1 MNYEESIRA
10 LLSLGRELA
19 APRQPALSLAQ
30 GAKVQKF
37 GLENITTLAAALG
50 DPQLKIP
57 CAHIAGTNGKGSTA
71 AMLESILRASGLR
84 TGLFTS
90 PHLERINERIRING
104 ENISDEAFAAAWTR
118 IRATIESLMAAGKL
132 AAHPSFFECVTAIA
146 FVSFANAGVD
156 FVVYEV
162 GMGGR
167 FDATNIVQPAVAAI
181 TAIDFDH
188 EAYLGHSIEEIAA
201 EKAGIIKPGGCV
213 VNAAGRPEACAVIAR
228 RCKEVGARLVEIEE
242 IWNIGDVT
250 ASGGCYSAVI
260 APKDAPDRKIVIAP
274 QLHGRFQLRNAL
286 TSATAA
292 SLLGERGF
300 AVTNEAIAS
309 GIASVRWP
317 GRLERISS
325 RPDIYLDGAHNPA
338 GARELLKF
346 WEENFAGRRILLVY
360 GAMRDKA
367 VDEIAGLLFPRADSV
382 ILTEPRQPRA
392 VSAAVLAEM
401 TGHLAEDSDKLVTV
415 RDPGEAFEHAIRV
428 AQPEDAIFVTGS
440 LYLVGDLRRYWNDR
454 VATLAEPERRLD
466 PTKRRPI

>member
-1 MNYEESIRA
+1 MNYEESVRA

-19 APRQPALSLAQ
+19 APRQPALSQAQ

-37 GLENITTLAAALG
+37 GLENITALATALG
-50 DPQLKIP
+50 NPQLKIP

-71 AMLESILRASGLR
+71 AMLESILRASGFR

-104 ENISDEAFAAAWTR
+104 EDISDEAFAAAWTR
-118 IRATIESLMAAGKL
+118 IHAAIESLIAGGKL

-146 FVSFANAGVD
+146 FVSFADAGVN
-156 FVVYEV
+156 FSVYEV

-213 VNAAGRPEACAVIAR
+213 VSAAGRPEARAVIAR
-228 RCKEVGARLVEIEE
+228 RCKEVVARLVEIEE
-242 IWNIGDVT
+242 VWNGGDVKSS
-250 ASGGCYSAVI
+250 SGFYSAAI
-260 APKDAPDRKIVIAP
+260 ASKDSPGKEISIAP
-274 QLHGRFQLRNAL
+274 QLSGRFQLQNAL
-286 TSATAA
+286 TAATAA
-292 SLLGERGF
+292 WLLAEKGF
-300 AVTNEAIAS
+300 PVTAESIGR
-309 GIASVRWP
+309 GIATARWP

-325 RPDIYLDGAHNPA
+325 RPDVYLDGAHNPA

-346 WEENFAGRRILLVY
+346 WDENFADRRIVLVY

-392 VSAAVLAEM
+392 ISAAVLAEI
-401 TGHLAEDSDKLVTV
+401 TGHFAANATELTTVSDPAEAL
-415 RDPGEAFEHAIRV
+415 EHALRIAR
-428 AQPEDAIFVTGS
+428 PEDAIFVTGS
-440 LYLVGDLRRYWNDR
+440 LYLVGDVRHYWNER
-454 VATLAEPERRLD
+454 VV
-466 PTKRRPI
+466 